1 MKNLANFEK
10 LQFSANIGSGYR
22 SRGSGGRS
30 VGNSGSGGGSCGSD
44 NGSGGSSR
52 CDVEMTMIVGAYI
65 LTHIISLVQQLFT
78 CRIIQLF
85 LSSQFLHTFN
95 SQFFHFFTFE

>member
-30 VGNSGSGGGSCGSD
+30 VGNSGSGGGSD
-44 NGSGGSSR
+44 NGSGCSSR
-52 CDVEMTMIVGAYI
+52 SDVEMTMMVGTYI
-65 LTHIISLVQQLFT
+65 LTHVISLVQQLFT

-95 SQFFHFFTFE
+95 SQFFLYSTFE